1 MIHIRYVTV
10 GKIKTS
16 WISEGIDH
24 FDKLLSRYA
33 TLSEI
38 TVKEEKQAGDDKK
51 EQVIKA
57 ESERLLA
64 TINPDSVTVV
74 LDERGK
80 VMTSPQLAKTID
92 DYAVSGRGKFDFVIG
107 SAFGLSAEIIARAD
121 LHLSLSRLT
130 FPHELTRLLLAEQ
143 LYRAGNILAGG
154 KYHK

>member
-1 MIHIRYVTV
+1 MIHIRFVTV

-64 TINPDSVTVV
+64 TIKPDSVTVV
-74 LDERGK
+74 LDERGN
-80 VMTSPQLAKTID
+80 VMTSP
-92 DYAVSGRGKFDFVIG
+92 
-107 SAFGLSAEIIARAD
+107 
-121 LHLSLSRLT
+121 
-130 FPHELTRLLLAEQ
+130 
-143 LYRAGNILAGG
+143 
-154 KYHK
+154 